1 MAPPP
6 GALAPA
12 VPTSAALAEVRAVL
26 AQQAD
31 QIDRLDKDSMRALLP
46 ALVDARNELRR
57 GLQFWLSQVPDGE
70 QRFTAQQMRRALA
83 SLEVALER
91 VKALEPDM
99 MAALAG
105 NAAAAGQLSV
115 QNLTQQVAR
124 FGAAFGESVYPTDL
138 ELAAVLARGD
148 RLLMRHYRTSA
159 ARYAGQ
165 VGEDIRHQLA
175 VGVAKNE
182 TFSQLKARLVR
193 LGGPTG
199 WVATRGVLGDPG
211 AVAEHIAEGLFR
223 RHRYW
228 AERLVRTELITA
240 YNIQHQQGMELL
252 NESRDPARTAE
263 YVQRWDSS
271 LDKRACPICRDL
283 DRRVAKVGGEF
294 KGGYKAP
301 PAHPNCRCVVVAWHV
316 SWGDMAGEVP
326 AVVDATDPLPSLPIL
341 PTKRPRAPVT
351 KAPPGDPIAAATAHA
366 ARAEQIAA
374 AGVQLSGRERGTA
387 QRAAQA
393 AAGKANALSVDAH
406 RAGKTELAAA
416 LKQIS
421 ARAWAAVDKFKAAA
435 AQVPAPETG
444 PTDAGMFAHRMAGG
458 KWKDARD
465 TLQTSLAADGF
476 TPRERLIWKLAN
488 HHVAAARVDK
498 VSINKRL
505 GANGTFQV
513 LDGKITLR
521 GEVAARAQAFGR
533 EIKADPAAARDAL
546 AAAGAGNVTP
556 RTAAVAAY
564 ANGARTMVHET
575 FHGFGPQAPG
585 ATKGIGVFVEE
596 MATEFNARAWM
607 RESYGMPRSLFDRDT
622 NPLVAC
628 GGYRGWCIRLIDH
641 LEDGGMS
648 RDDAVSAIERAA
660 AAYKKQ
666 PAQSITTPDASVQAF
681 ARLLP
686 GDPIANERG
695 MRRISHFRPFD
706 ESRLPKEGS
715 AGP

>member
-26 AQQAD
+26 AQQAE

-57 GLQFWLSQVPDGE
+57 GLHFWLSQVPDGE
-70 QRFTAQQMRRALA
+70 ERFTAQQMRRALA
-83 SLEVALER
+83 ALEVALAR
-91 VKALEPDM
+91 VQALEPDM
-99 MAALAG
+99 LAALQG

-138 ELAAVLARGD
+138 ELAAVLAKGD
-148 RLLMRHYRTSA
+148 RLLLKRYRTSA

-182 TFSQLKARLVR
+182 TFAQLKARLVR

-199 WVATRGVLGDPG
+199 WVATRGVLGEPG

-252 NESRDPARTAE
+252 NETRDPARTAE

-283 DRRVAKVGGEF
+283 DRRVANVGGEF

-341 PTKRPRAPVT
+341 PVKRQRAPVA
-351 KAPPGDPIAAATAHA
+351 KAPPPGDPIAAATAHA

-387 QRAAQA
+387 QRSAQA
-393 AAGKANALSVDAH
+393 AAAQIAAPKAGPADAE
-406 RAGKTELAAA
+406 R
-416 LKQIS
+416 
-421 ARAWAAVDKFKAAA
+421 
-435 AQVPAPETG
+435 
-444 PTDAGMFAHRMAGG
+444 FAHLLAGG
-458 KWKDARD
+458 KWKAARD
-465 TLQTSLAADGF
+465 TLQTSLATDGN
-476 TPRERLIWKLAN
+476 TPRERLIWKLATRQ
-488 HHVAAARVDK
+488 VAESRVDK
-498 VSINKRL
+498 VSINKNL
-505 GANGTFQV
+505 KSNGTYQP

-521 GEVAARAQAFGR
+521 GEVAARAQRFGQ
-533 EIKADPAAARDAL
+533 EFKADPAATRDAL
-546 AAAGAGNVTP
+546 AAAAAGNVTP

-575 FHGFGPQAPG
+575 FHGFGPQSMKAYG
-585 ATKGIGVFVEE
+585 GGGVFVEE
-596 MATEFNARAWM
+596 MVTEFSARAWM
-607 RESYGMPRSLFDRDT
+607 RESYGMPRALFDRDA

-666 PAQSITTPDASVQAF
+666 PAGSLAAGEDTVRSF

-686 GDPIANERG
+686 GDPSANERG
-695 MRRISHFRPFD
+695 IRRISTMRPFD
-706 ESRLPKEGS
+706 EGRLP
-715 AGP
+715 PP